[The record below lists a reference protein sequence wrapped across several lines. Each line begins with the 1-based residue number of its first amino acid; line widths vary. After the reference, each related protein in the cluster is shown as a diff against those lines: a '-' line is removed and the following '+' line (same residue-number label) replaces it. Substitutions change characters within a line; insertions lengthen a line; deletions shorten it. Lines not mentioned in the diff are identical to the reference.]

1 MSSSIKITGLL
12 ALAGSVAAVP
22 HFQHEK
28 FHHRAAYPAGGW
40 GASNNTAP
48 AGTGSAIYGEP
59 TTTLATTSTSTQTSY
74 TTVYVKPSPYP
85 GVQQANVA
93 DVATTP
99 GCGATVTVT
108 AKEKVTVTVTPGG
121 GAAAP
126 PSSAAASPSKPAE
139 YAAPSKP
146 AEYAVPSKPAEYP
159 AETPEASASSKPAE
173 YPAETP
179 EAPAPSKPAETP
191 APSKPA
197 ETPVYSASATPSA
210 SSPVGGAFPT
220 GTPGLGNMYSGTK
233 RGLAYNNAELCST
246 LGSSYG
252 FGYNWAQTE
261 NNDIGTMFIPMMH
274 KPSDSTAD
282 EWLANV
288 DKAVKKGS
296 KAVMGF
302 NECDIA
308 AQCNLSPEAACSSW
322 KEYMNPVKEAH
333 PDVTIIGPSVSNGQ
347 APLGLDWLSRFHTAC
362 PDAKVDAT
370 NIHFYDVYDDKTI
383 DRFIAHVKQAAETY
397 GQKVWITEFGLNS
410 GSATQEQA
418 ASFLKDCMA
427 YLDTSDDVQG
437 YSWFMVGTGEN
448 QLNLSDGL
456 SPIGKVYAGS
466 S

>member
-28 FHHRAAYPAGGW
+28 FHHRAAYPVGGW

-48 AGTGSAIYGEP
+48 AGTGTAIYGEP
-59 TTTLATTSTSTQTSY
+59 TTTMATTSTSTQTSY
-74 TTVYVKPSPYP
+74 TTVYVKPSPYSGLP
-85 GVQQANVA
+85 QANVA
-93 DVATTP
+93 GVSTTP

-121 GAAAP
+121 GAAA
-126 PSSAAASPSKPAE
+126 SPSKPAE

-146 AEYAVPSKPAEYP
+146 AEYP
-159 AETPEASASSKPAE
+159 AETPEASTSSQPAE
-173 YPAETP
+173 SPAASQPAETP
-179 EAPAPSKPAETP
+179 E
-191 APSKPA
+191 PSKPA
-197 ETPVYSASATPSA
+197 ETPVSSASATPSA
-210 SSPVGGAFPT
+210 SSPAGGVFPT

-233 RGLAYNNAELCST
+233 RGLAYNDAGLCST

-252 FGYNWAQTE
+252 FGYNWGQTE
-261 NNDIGTMFIPMMH
+261 SNDIGTMFIPMMH
-274 KPSDSTAD
+274 KPSDSTA
-282 EWLANV
+282 EAWLANV

-308 AQCNLSPEAACSSW
+308 TQCNLSPEAACSSW
-322 KEYMNPVKEAH
+322 KEYMNPVKDAY
-333 PDVTIIGPSVSNGQ
+333 PDVTILGPSVSNGQ

-370 NIHFYDVYDDKTI
+370 NIHFYDVYDDQTI
-383 DRFIAHVKQAAETY
+383 NRFIAHVKQAAQTY
-397 GQKVWITEFGLNS
+397 GQKVWITELGLNS
-410 GSATQEQA
+410 GSATEEQA

-437 YSWFMVGTGEN
+437 YAWFMVGTGEN
-448 QLNLSDGL
+448 QLNLGDGL